1 MSDEL
6 GESVPTSKLIDPAK
20 ADELADKL
28 IERRE
33 RLAYFLITG
42 STAIIAFTVTQ
53 LNRSNGPLRTASI
66 PWLTVGWLGLLLSA
80 GSSLMLIWRRH
91 QAYALYL
98 DSLYGV
104 QTEDKER
111 TKAQDRVNRWQMA
124 GLAFFFLGSLV
135 EVATWSV
142 ALWSG

>member
-1 MSDEL
+1 MSGDP
-6 GESVPTSKLIDPAK
+6 GESTSTNPPAHLAN

-28 IERRE
+28 FERRE

-53 LNRSNGPLRTASI
+53 LNQKNGPLRSASI
-66 PWLTVGWLGLLLSA
+66 PWLAVGWAGLLLSA

-98 DSLYGV
+98 DSLYGIPI
-104 QTEDKER
+104 DDSKR
-111 TKAQDRVNRWQMA
+111 KKARDQVSRWQRA
-124 GLAFFFLGSLV
+124 GLVFFFFGSLI
-135 EVATWSV
+135 EFASWAV
-142 ALWSG
+142 AL